1 MTRLSAM
8 ASPREEGRGTAP
20 SGIVSVVRLPQ
31 QWFILCTSRELGN
44 KPLARTLQ
52 GVPLVLFRGAEG
64 KPGALADRCPHRNVP
79 LSLGRVV
86 GGQLQCGYHGWRFDT
101 QGQCRAVPGFTGEP
115 EAKSRCA
122 ASYATREQEGFV
134 WVYSTPGVEPA
145 HEPYRFPLLDA
156 PGYSTVRRVLRAQG
170 SLHAL
175 LENTLD
181 VPHTSFLHGGLFRT
195 EKKRAEIDV
204 VVRRSAEQ
212 VEAEYIG
219 EPRPEGLV
227 GRLLAPGGGVLKHF
241 DRFLMPSIAQV
252 EYRLG
257 EDSHMLVTSAM
268 TPVGDWDTLV
278 FAVVTFRLPLPH
290 WIVKPFITPVALH
303 IFQQDA
309 RILERQT
316 ETIRRFGTESFA
328 STEVDVLGPS
338 ILRLMRQAERDK
350 PAGGPPSAE
359 VHETRLK
366 MQV

>member
-1 MTRLSAM
+1 MGST
-8 ASPREEGRGTAP
+8 REEGRAAAAP
-20 SGIVSVVRLPQ
+20 SGLVSVVRLPN
-31 QWFILCTSRELGN
+31 QWFILCTARELGQ

-52 GVPLVLFRGAEG
+52 GVPLVLFRDAAG
-64 KPGALADRCPHRNVP
+64 KPAALADRCPHRNVP

-86 GGQLQCGYHGWRFDT
+86 QGQLQCGYHGWRFDGA
-101 QGQCRAVPGFTGEP
+101 GQCRAVPGFTGEP

-122 ASYATREQEGFV
+122 TAYATREQEGFV
-134 WVYSTPGVEPA
+134 WVYSTPGVEPTS
-145 HEPYRFPLLDA
+145 EPYRFPLLDT
-156 PGYSTVRRVLRAQG
+156 PGYSTVRRTLHAKG

-195 EKKRAEIDV
+195 EKQRNELDV
-204 VVRRSAEQ
+204 VVRRSADQ

-227 GRLLAPGGGVLKHF
+227 GRLLAPGGGVMRHF

-252 EYRLG
+252 EYQLG
-257 EDSHMLVTSAM
+257 KDSHLMVTSAM
-268 TPVGDWDTLV
+268 TPADDWDTWV
-278 FAVVTFRLPLPH
+278 YAVVTFRLPLPH
-290 WIVKPFITPVALH
+290 WIIKPFIMPVALH

-309 RILERQT
+309 RILESQT
-316 ETIRRFGTESFA
+316 ETIRRFGTETFA
-328 STEVDVLGPS
+328 SSEVDVLGPS
-338 ILRLMRQAERDK
+338 ILRLMRQVEREK
-350 PAGGPPSAE
+350 APAAAE

>member
-1 MTRLSAM
+1 MGS
-8 ASPREEGRGTAP
+8 SREEARGSAAP
-20 SGIVSVVRLPQ
+20 SGLVSVVRLPHS
-31 QWFILCTSRELGN
+31 WFILCTSSELGD
-44 KPLARTLQ
+44 KPLARMLQ
-52 GVPLVLFRGAEG
+52 GSPLVLFRTAEG
-64 KPGALADRCPHRNVP
+64 KPAALADRCPHRNVP

-86 GGQLQCGYHGWRFDT
+86 KGQLQCGYHGWRFDSS
-101 QGQCRAVPGFTGEP
+101 GQCRAVPGLIGEP

-122 ASYATREQEGFV
+122 TWHATREQEGFV
-134 WVYSTPGVEPA
+134 WVYSTPGVEPS

-156 PGYSTVRRVLRAQG
+156 PGYSTVRRTLRAGG

-195 EKKRAEIDV
+195 EKQRHEIDV
-204 VVRRSAEQ
+204 VVRRSAHQ

-227 GRLLAPGGGVLKHF
+227 GRLLAPGGGVLQHF

-257 EDSHMLVTSAM
+257 ADSHLMVTSAM
-268 TPVGDWDTLV
+268 TPVDDWDTLV
-278 FAVVTFRLPLPH
+278 YAVVTFRLPLPH
-290 WIVKPFITPVALH
+290 WLIKPFITPVALH
-303 IFQQDA
+303 IFKQDA

-316 ETIRRFGTESFA
+316 ETIRRFGSETFA

-338 ILRLMRQAERDK
+338 ILRLMRQAGREQ
-350 PAGGPPSAE
+350 PPGSLE
-359 VHETRLK
+359 VQETRLK

>member
-1 MTRLSAM
+1 MGS
-8 ASPREEGRGTAP
+8 SREEARGTAAP
-20 SGIVSVVRLPQ
+20 SGLVSVVRLPHC
-31 QWFILCTSRELGN
+31 WFILCTSSELGR
-44 KPLARTLQ
+44 KPLARMLQ
-52 GVPLVLFRGAEG
+52 GVPLVLFRAADG

-101 QGQCRAVPGFTGEP
+101 AGQCRAVPGFTGEP

-122 ASYATREQEGFV
+122 VWYATREQEGFV
-134 WVYSTPGVEPA
+134 WVYSTPGVEPT
-145 HEPYRFPLLDA
+145 HEPYRFPLLNA
-156 PGYSTVRRVLRAQG
+156 PGYSTVRRVLRAKG

-195 EKKRAEIDV
+195 EKKRGEIDV
-204 VVRRSAEQ
+204 VVRRGADR

-227 GRLLAPGGGVLKHF
+227 GRLLAPGGGVLRHF

-252 EYRLG
+252 EYQLG
-257 EDSHMLVTSAM
+257 ADSHMMVTSAM
-268 TPVGDWDTLV
+268 TPVEDWDTLV
-278 FAVVTFRLPLPH
+278 YAVVTFRLPLPH
-290 WIVKPFITPVALH
+290 WLIKPFITPVALH

-316 ETIRRFGTESFA
+316 ETIRRFGSESFA

-350 PAGGPPSAE
+350 TSAAPAE